1 MVQSSTGYVKVGPLE
16 ALKKQGC
23 AVVAAGGQTI
33 AVFHHD
39 GRVYALDNRCPHM
52 GFPLERGSLKEGILT
67 CHWHHARFDLNSG
80 GTFDPWSDDV
90 QAFPVRIVDGEV
102 WVDPAPPT
110 HDPVAHWKGR
120 LEDSLEHNIRLVTSK
135 AVIALFSAEVDYRE
149 LVRIG
154 GRFGTHYSAQGWG
167 AALTI
172 LTSMANILPYLNP
185 QDRPRALY

>member
-1 MVQSSTGYVKVGPLE
+1 MTL
-16 ALKKQGC
+16 
-23 AVVAAGGQTI
+23 
-33 AVFHHD
+33 
-39 GRVYALDNRCPHM
+39 
-52 GFPLERGSLKEGILT
+52 
-67 CHWHHARFDLNSG
+67 
-80 GTFDPWSDDV
+80 
-90 QAFPVRIVDGEV
+90 
-102 WVDPAPPT
+102 APPT

-172 LTSMANILPYLNP
+172 LTSTANILPYLNP
-185 QDRPRALY
+185 QDRPRALYQGLVHVARECSGKPPRFITDPLPTQETHLWCSEKVVPTVYRGTGCRGSGAVPLYRHSGRAAPSSHRRHALCRSLGPSVHGCRPLSGLRQQSL